1 MLKACSRCGRVH
13 ERSFVCTPP
22 QKQKYKRDSQA
33 DRFRSTQVW
42 KRKAA
47 AIQKRDC
54 HLCRVCLTQKRYNS
68 ARLSVHHII
77 PLCEDYDRRLDDDNL
92 ITLCGYHHELAERG
106 AIARRVLLGLAA
118 EPPTL

>member
-13 ERSFVCTPP
+13 ERSFVCIPMK
-22 QKQKYKRDSQA
+22 KQKYKRDSQA

-68 ARLSVHHII
+68 SRLSVHHII

-106 AIARRVLLGLAA
+106 AIPRSELLRLAGDSV
-118 EPPTL
+118 TL